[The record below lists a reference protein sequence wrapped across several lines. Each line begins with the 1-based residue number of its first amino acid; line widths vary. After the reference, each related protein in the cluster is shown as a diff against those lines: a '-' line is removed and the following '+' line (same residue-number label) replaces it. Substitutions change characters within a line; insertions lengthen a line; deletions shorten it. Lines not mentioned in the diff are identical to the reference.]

1 MTDYFTIGPHKVS
14 GRAVL
19 APMAGLTDQVFRNLC
34 RNFGAALAI
43 SEMNTSDTRLWNSV
57 KSHTRLNFSNE
68 NGLKVLQIAGSQPS
82 QMADAAQA
90 AQQLGADIVDINM
103 GCPAKKVCRKLS
115 GSALLQDEKLVTAIL
130 SAVTA
135 ATTLPVT
142 LKMRTGWN
150 PHNRNGVKIAKIA
163 EASGIQAL
171 AIHGRTRA
179 CMFKGAVEFKTIR
192 DIKAAVSIPVIAN
205 GDIDSVQM
213 ALEVLNYT
221 RANAVM
227 IGRGALGQ
235 PWVFRTLNRSL
246 DSNKFSASSHDANID
261 LELRRDTILSHL
273 SALHDLY
280 GEARGVRVA
289 RKHLSWYCKYLDDA
303 ENFWREVAQADHAA
317 DQLEITK
324 NFFDLIQNPKGGDCN
339 AQSLA
344 WRLHP
349 FQKEYAEF
357 KTQRQQ
363 EWPTDKN
370 RSHGPQ
376 SQSAA

>member
-1 MTDYFTIGPHKVS
+1 MTEYFTIGPHKVS

-19 APMAGLTDQVFRNLC
+19 APMAGLTDQVFRNVC
-34 RNFGAALAI
+34 RKFGAALAI

-68 NGLKVLQIAGSQPS
+68 NGLKVLQIAGNQPS

-150 PHNRNGVKIAKIA
+150 PENRNGVKIAKIA

-171 AIHGRTRA
+171 SIHGRTRA

-235 PWVFRTLNRSL
+235 PWIFRALNRSL
-246 DSNKFSASSHDANID
+246 DSNKFYESGHDTSID
-261 LELRRDTILSHL
+261 LELRRDTIICHL

-339 AQSLA
+339 AQSSA

-357 KTQRQQ
+357 KTQ
-363 EWPTDKN
+363 
-370 RSHGPQ
+370 
-376 SQSAA
+376 SQ